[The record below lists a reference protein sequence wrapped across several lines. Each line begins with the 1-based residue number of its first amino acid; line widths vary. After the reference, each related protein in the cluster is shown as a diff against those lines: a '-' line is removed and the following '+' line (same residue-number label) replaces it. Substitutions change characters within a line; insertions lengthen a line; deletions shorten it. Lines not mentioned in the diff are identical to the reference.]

1 MNEEGKVRQS
11 LRDIKT
17 QEDFSEILV
26 WMSTE
31 QLFKLGNAINEEL
44 RHRLYKEDNHETHS

>member
-1 MNEEGKVRQS
+1 MNEERKVRQS

-17 QEDFSEILV
+17 QEDFSEIVV

-44 RHRLYKEDNHETHS
+44 RQRLYKEDNHETHS